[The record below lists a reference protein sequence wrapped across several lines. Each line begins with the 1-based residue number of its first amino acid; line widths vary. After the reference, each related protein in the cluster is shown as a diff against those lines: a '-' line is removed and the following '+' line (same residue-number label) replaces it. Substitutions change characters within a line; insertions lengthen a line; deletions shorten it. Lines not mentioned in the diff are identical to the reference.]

1 MNSKKIIIALVTI
14 FAAIATQA
22 QSIKVGYVDVQTV
35 FTQLP
40 EVKTANSTMETYKK
54 QLEKGIE
61 DKKKV
66 FEQKVAKAEAEF
78 KGMSEAM
85 QQATQ
90 KELAGLQEQMQIASQ
105 DAQQQMQKKQ
115 GELMKPIEDKIQ
127 KAINDVA
134 KENGFTHVLSKEM
147 LLFSQPTD
155 DISNLVLKKLG
166 ITPGAN
172 TATTPKTPTTT
183 PK

>member
-54 QLEKGIE
+54 QLEKGVE

-66 FEQKVAKAEAEF
+66 FDVKLKDYQDKTQA
-78 KGMSEAM
+78 GTLTPAM
-85 QQATQ
+85 QQALE
-90 KELAGLQEQMQIASQ
+90 KELTGLQEQLQIGTQ
-105 DAQQQMQKKQ
+105 DAQQQMQKK
-115 GELMKPIEDKIQ
+115 
-127 KAINDVA
+127 
-134 KENGFTHVLSKEM
+134 TS
-147 LLFSQPTD
+147 
-155 DISNLVLKKLG
+155 
-166 ITPGAN
+166 
-172 TATTPKTPTTT
+172 
-183 PK
+183 